1 MLFYFGRM
9 SVVFFLT
16 PVSSTCNLAEKCLF
30 ETEETFQD
38 CSPGNHRVFIFF
50 KSISLYFYIWD
61 SDRLPLFGTFEGGY
75 FFQEQHTWAKAKEA
89 IILQDT

>member
-9 SVVFFLT
+9 TVVLLLT

-38 CSPGNHRVFIFF
+38 CSPGNHRVFIKKKIYFIIF
-50 KSISLYFYIWD
+50 LYLRFRPSLSLWNF
-61 SDRLPLFGTFEGGY
+61 
-75 FFQEQHTWAKAKEA
+75 
-89 IILQDT
+89 

>member
-9 SVVFFLT
+9 TVVFLLT
-16 PVSSTCNLAEKCLF
+16 PISSTCNLAEKCLF

-50 KSISLYFYIWD
+50 KIYFIIFFIFEIQTIFLSLELLKVVIF
-61 SDRLPLFGTFEGGY
+61 SETAHLSQG
-75 FFQEQHTWAKAKEA
+75 
-89 IILQDT
+89 

>member
-9 SVVFFLT
+9 TVVLLLT

-38 CSPGNHRVFIFF
+38 CSPGNHRVFIKKKNLFHYLF
-50 KSISLYFYIWD
+50 IFEIQTVSLSLELLKVVIF
-61 SDRLPLFGTFEGGY
+61 SGATHLSQG
-75 FFQEQHTWAKAKEA
+75 
-89 IILQDT
+89 